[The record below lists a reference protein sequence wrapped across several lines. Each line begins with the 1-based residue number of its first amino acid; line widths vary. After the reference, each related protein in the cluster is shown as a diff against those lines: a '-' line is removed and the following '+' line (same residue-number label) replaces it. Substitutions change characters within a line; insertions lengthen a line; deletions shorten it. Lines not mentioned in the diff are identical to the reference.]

1 MLCVLGGVCVYALG
15 MKSSSSYIALFL
27 LHLHLPFPP
36 PSLPPSASLFLP
48 PSLRPS
54 LLLPLSLSLPL
65 CADGAVDA
73 ERSIVTDLVSQMD
86 PEGEPVYIRT
96 LTTTLDCGALF
107 CMIAIICSTCIIKI
121 PYSGKLLREKTF
133 ADHVSMAILRRKLSW
148 NAKT

>member
-1 MLCVLGGVCVYALG
+1 MLCALGGVCVYALG

-36 PSLPPSASLFLP
+36 PSPPSLPPSAFLFLP
-48 PSLRPS
+48 PSLCPS

-96 LTTTLDCGALF
+96 LMTTLDCGALS
-107 CMIAIICSTCIIKI
+107 A
-121 PYSGKLLREKTF
+121 
-133 ADHVSMAILRRKLSW
+133 
-148 NAKT
+148 